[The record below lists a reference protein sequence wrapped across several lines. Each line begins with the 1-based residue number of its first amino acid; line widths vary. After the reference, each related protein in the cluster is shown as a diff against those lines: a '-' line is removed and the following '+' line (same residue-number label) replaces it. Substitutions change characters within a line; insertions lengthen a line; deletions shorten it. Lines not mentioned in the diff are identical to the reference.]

1 MPFIN
6 EYVSEENIKEYQLD
20 ELWRKYTW
28 KKEVPSY
35 FQHDWTFDSEKNVF
49 LKLSDIGRE
58 EHSNRIT
65 FSFYIKG
72 DLYDVILD
80 KAGSL
85 SFSIQPY
92 IITWE
97 LVRITPSAL
106 LDKHE
111 DLYTM
116 IKSALTA
123 YGNDGVSYQVPN
135 TIVKFNNF

>member
-6 EYVSEENIKEYQLD
+6 EHVSEENIKEYQLD
-20 ELWRKYTW
+20 DLWRKYTW

-35 FQHDWTFDSEKNVF
+35 FQHHWTFDSEKNLF
-49 LKLSDIGRE
+49 LKLAKTGGE
-58 EHSNRIT
+58 EHSNRHT

-72 DLYDVILD
+72 DLYDIILD
-80 KAGSL
+80 RTGSL
-85 SFSIQPY
+85 TFSTQPY
-92 IITWE
+92 IVTWE

-106 LDKHE
+106 IDKHE

-116 IKSALTA
+116 IKNALTV
-123 YGNDGVSYQVPN
+123 YGDDGILHQVPN